1 MKDKSR
7 RLRLTAVGAAIA
19 TAIGTLLG
27 LAGVA
32 LTTVPASAGTNP
44 NTSFEFDCTT
54 TLQPGVAAPFLLTA
68 NLNGAPDPSF
78 PTGASFGVSGALT
91 GSIPAPVVAGL
102 EQALGPATIG
112 LNLGGVTLGS
122 TDGTATGSSAY
133 SHNFAAVAAAP
144 ARQVTGVSW
153 TSGGT
158 TLTGAAGAF
167 NSGTDVG
174 LSVAGPSGGGIN
186 PATMI
191 TAVNGTG
198 STATINIAATAA
210 GTAATIGLGD
220 TKSFTDTAVSTG
232 NVFTTNGVNGG
243 HANIGVTQATTFGVV
258 TPAITVGFG
267 GSAGVGTSNCLETGF
282 QNATTPGP
290 AQTGE
295 TTPALPFGTPGTT
308 PLVLASGGFVSQPG
322 TTQMITPP
330 PAAFVT
336 LGDAPPTANNG
347 SANLGVGGTKTIT
360 LSATDNDATP
370 VTGCS
375 LVGSPSL
382 PRLAVSISNS
392 PTPCQATLT
401 DSGTGPATVTFQFN
415 ATDGVGTGNTAT
427 ETVSIGTPPVDEP
440 LTQVVNGGQLV
451 LSCSAPGTPTLL
463 TCPEFQFPAIT
474 LNGQPQTT
482 TGNGSTLFVSD
493 NRGDPTVGWTLQASM
508 VATPIGA
515 GSNTN
520 PSCSGIVAF
529 CNANVGTHALDASGN
544 GQISKSNLSIG
555 NIACPAHAGNPNP
568 AATAGAGGSFASTQQ
583 ICSATAGQSGGSFD
597 VTKTYSLT
605 IPPSVFAG
613 TYWGTV
619 EFLVQ

>member
-1 MKDKSR
+1 LKAKSR
-7 RLRLTAVGAAIA
+7 RVRVTAVGAAIA
-19 TAIGTLLG
+19 TAMATLLG
-27 LAGVA
+27 LVGVA
-32 LTTVPASAGTNP
+32 LTAAPASAGTNA
-44 NTSFEFDCTT
+44 NTSYEFDCTT
-54 TLQPGVAAPFLLTA
+54 TLQPGVAAPFLITA
-68 NLNGAPDPSF
+68 NLNGAPDPAF

-102 EQALGPATIG
+102 EQALNPATIG

-122 TDGTATGSSAY
+122 TDGTATGSSPY
-133 SHNFAAVAAAP
+133 SKNFAAVASAP

-153 TSGGT
+153 ASGGT
-158 TLTGAAGAF
+158 TLTAAAGTFTA
-167 NSGTDVG
+167 SDVG
-174 LSVAGPSGGGIN
+174 LSVAGPSGGGIS
-186 PATMI
+186 PASVI
-191 TAVNGTG
+191 TAQTG
-198 STATINIAATAA
+198 GTATISVATTAA

-220 TKSFTDTAVSTG
+220 TKSFTDPAVSTG

-267 GSAGVGTSNCLETGF
+267 GAAGVGTSNCLETGF
-282 QNATTPGP
+282 AGPAPGTPGP

-295 TTPALPFGTPGTT
+295 AAPALPFGTPGTT
-308 PLVLASGGFVSQPG
+308 PLVLASGGFLSQPG
-322 TTQMITPP
+322 TAQMITPP
-330 PAAFVT
+330 PAAFVA
-336 LGDAPPTANNG
+336 LADAPPTANNG

-360 LSATDNDATP
+360 LSTTDTDATP
-370 VTGCS
+370 TTACS

-451 LSCSAPGTPTLL
+451 LSCSAPGSPTLL

-520 PSCSGIVAF
+520 PSCSGVIAF
-529 CNANVGTHALDASGN
+529 CNANVGTHALQPN

-555 NIACPAHAGNPNP
+555 NIACPAHTGNPNP